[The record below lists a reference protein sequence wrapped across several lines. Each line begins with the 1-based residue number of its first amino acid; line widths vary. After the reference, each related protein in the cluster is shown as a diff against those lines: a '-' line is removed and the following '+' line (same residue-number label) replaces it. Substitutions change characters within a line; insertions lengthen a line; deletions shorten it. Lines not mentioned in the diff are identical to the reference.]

1 MFNWVHK
8 KYSGIPGSGVNG
20 VLDKLN
26 QLMADQ
32 WQRSQWVGR
41 SLRWCHPSVT
51 SGMAYPKVV
60 VVNSLPLQDAV
71 WHGANQMGSC
81 PSSVLTSRSFPITS
95 KWRDRNSCV
104 RRARPMQ
111 SKAGPNLIW
120 LSLPAMQRLRYDLF
134 GVQCHHQGPSQL
146 TRSPGEDAAWWS
158 GKSTP
163 PTEMSRLCRTKWWLA
178 EGGHG

>member
-1 MFNWVHK
+1 MFSWVHK
-8 KYSGIPGSGVNG
+8 KCSGIPGSGING

-26 QLMADQ
+26 QLMSDQ

-51 SGMAYPKVV
+51 SGTAYPKVV

-71 WHGANQMGSC
+71 LHGANRMSSC
-81 PSSVLTSRSFPITS
+81 PSSPSAHFHHLQMKRSQCIRS
-95 KWRDRNSCV
+95 
-104 RRARPMQ
+104 ARPMQ

-120 LSLPAMQRLRYDLF
+120 LSLPAMQRLRYDLL

-163 PTEMSRLCRTKWWLA
+163 PTQMSRLCRTKWWLA